1 MTTASAKQYACI
13 FFDLD
18 HTLWDYETNARLTLQ
33 ELYDQYDL
41 FEQGVYTFDA
51 FHRKF
56 QEVNAALW
64 YHFDRG
70 SITSEVIRKERFKQI
85 LEAFGAHSV
94 KLCMD
99 LSHDY
104 LNTCPL
110 KGNLMPHAHETLQYL
125 SQRYTLTIITNG
137 FEEIQQLKL
146 TAGNLH
152 RYFNHI
158 ITSQKAGHRKPARQI
173 FDFALQL
180 NSIAANEAMMVGD
193 NLVTDIGGARNAEID
208 GVLYNPEKL
217 AHEETPFHE
226 ITCLSELRQI
236 L

>member
-1 MTTASAKQYACI
+1 MSNPSSKKYSAI

-41 FEQGVYTFDA
+41 FEKGVHNFDA
-51 FHRKF
+51 FHKKF
-56 QEVNAALW
+56 QEVNTALW

-85 LEAFGAHSV
+85 LEAFGAHQL
-94 KLCMD
+94 KLCTD

-110 KGNLMPHAHETLQYL
+110 KGNLMPHAHEILEYL
-125 SQRYTLTIITNG
+125 SRRYSLTIITNG

-152 RYFNHI
+152 RYFNHV

-180 NSIAANEAMMVGD
+180 NGITATQAMMVGD

-208 GVLYNPEKL
+208 GVYYNPEKL
-217 AHEETPFHE
+217 THEETPFRE
-226 ITCLSELRQI
+226 ITSLSELLQI

>member
-1 MTTASAKQYACI
+1 MNDASSKKYKCI

-18 HTLWDYETNARLTLQ
+18 HTLWDYETNAKLTLQ
-33 ELYDQYDL
+33 ELYLQYGL
-41 FEQGVYTFDA
+41 LSKGVHEFEA
-51 FHRKF
+51 FHKKF
-56 QEVNAALW
+56 QEVNSALW

-70 SITSEVIRKERFKQI
+70 AITSEVIRRERFKQI
-85 LEAFGAHSV
+85 LEAFNAHEE
-94 KLCMD
+94 KLCAD

-110 KGNLMPHAHETLQYL
+110 KGNLMPHAHETLTYL
-125 SQRYTLTIITNG
+125 SERYALTIITNG
-137 FEEIQQLKL
+137 FEEIQHLKL

-173 FDFALQL
+173 FDYALQL
-180 NSIAANEAMMVGD
+180 NNAAANEAMMIGD

-208 GVLYNPEKL
+208 GVLYNPEKIS
-217 AHEETPFHE
+217 HQETPFRE
-226 ITCLSELRQI
+226 ITSLSELLHI